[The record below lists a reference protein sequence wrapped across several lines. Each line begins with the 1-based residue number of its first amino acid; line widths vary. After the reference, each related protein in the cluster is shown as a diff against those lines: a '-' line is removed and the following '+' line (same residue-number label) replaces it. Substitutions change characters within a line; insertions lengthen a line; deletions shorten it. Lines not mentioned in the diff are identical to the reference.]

1 MTVIVSD
8 TRRLRLPV
16 SVPVAIAVL
25 FLILLVLSAIFATLI
40 VPYAYDA
47 QNIINMNQ
55 APGLTHLFGTDE
67 FGRDVLSRI
76 VVGAQTSLSVSV
88 TAVGFSVLFG
98 LILGAICGYF
108 GGVIDRVLMT
118 VVDLTWSFPEILI
131 ALMLVAVI
139 GAGLHGVVIAVAIA
153 YLAQFT
159 RLTRTQIMQIKK
171 EAYVDAAINLGASN
185 FHILFRHLVPNSL
198 APVLVAA
205 MLATGDAIIL
215 EATLGFF
222 GLGAQPPTPSWG
234 AMMSS
239 GTAQL
244 FVSPWVIIIPGC
256 AVALTVIA
264 LNVVGDAIIQSLDFR
279 NKAREG

>member
-16 SVPVAIAVL
+16 SAPVAIAAL
-25 FLILLVLSAIFATLI
+25 FLILLILSAIFATLI
-40 VPYAYDA
+40 VPYAYDE

-139 GAGLHGVVIAVAIA
+139 GAGLHGVIIAVAIA

-244 FVSPWVIIIPGC
+244 FVAPWVIIIPGC

>member
-1 MTVIVSD
+1 MTAVVSQN
-8 TRRLRLPV
+8 RRLRLPV
-16 SVPVAIAVL
+16 STPVAIAAL

-40 VPYAYDA
+40 APYAYDA
-47 QNIINMNQ
+47 QNIAIMNQ
-55 APGLTHLFGTDE
+55 PPSRAHIFGTDE
-67 FGRDVLSRI
+67 FGRDVLSRMI
-76 VVGAQTSLSVSV
+76 VGAQTSLSVSI

-108 GGVIDRVLMT
+108 GGVTDRVLMT
-118 VVDLTWSFPEILI
+118 VIDLTWSFPEILI
-131 ALMLVAVI
+131 ALMLVAVV
-139 GAGLHGVVIAVAIA
+139 GAGLHGVIIAVAIA

-171 EAYVDAAINLGASN
+171 EAYVDAAVNLGASN

-244 FVSPWVIIIPGC
+244 FVAPWVIIIPGC

-264 LNVVGDAIIQSLDFR
+264 LNVAGDAIIQSLDFR

>member
-139 GAGLHGVVIAVAIA
+139 GAGLHGVIIAVAIA

>member
-16 SVPVAIAVL
+16 SVPVAIAAL

>member
-16 SVPVAIAVL
+16 SVPVAIAAL

-47 QNIINMNQ
+47 QNITNMNQ
-55 APGLTHLFGTDE
+55 APGLRHLFGTDE

-118 VVDLTWSFPEILI
+118 IVDLTWSFPEILI

-139 GAGLHGVVIAVAIA
+139 GAGLHGVIIAVAIA

-244 FVSPWVIIIPGC
+244 FVAPWVIIIPGC

-279 NKAREG
+279 SKAREG

>member
-16 SVPVAIAVL
+16 SVPVAIAAL

-139 GAGLHGVVIAVAIA
+139 GAGLHGVIIAVAIA

-244 FVSPWVIIIPGC
+244 FVAPWVIIIPGC

>member
-16 SVPVAIAVL
+16 SVPVAIAAL

-139 GAGLHGVVIAVAIA
+139 GAGLHGVIIAVAIA

>member
-1 MTVIVSD
+1 MTTIVSN

-16 SVPVAIAVL
+16 SVPVAIAAF
-25 FLILLVLSAIFATLI
+25 FLILLVLSALFATLI

-47 QNIINMNQ
+47 QNIVNMNQ
-55 APGLTHLFGTDE
+55 TPSLTHLFGTDE
-67 FGRDVLSRI
+67 FGRDVLSRMI
-76 VVGAQTSLSVSV
+76 VGAQTSLSVSV

-98 LILGAICGYF
+98 LILGAICGYY

-139 GAGLHGVVIAVAIA
+139 GAGLHGVIIAVAIA

-244 FVSPWVIIIPGC
+244 FVAPWVIIIPGC

>member
-1 MTVIVSD
+1 MTAVISQNQ
-8 TRRLRLPV
+8 RLRLPV
-16 SVPVAIAVL
+16 STPVAIAAL

-40 VPYAYDA
+40 APYAYDA
-47 QNIINMNQ
+47 QNIAIMNQ
-55 APGLTHLFGTDE
+55 PPSWAHIFGTDE
-67 FGRDVLSRI
+67 FGRDVLSRMI
-76 VVGAQTSLSVSV
+76 VGAQTSLSVSI

-108 GGVIDRVLMT
+108 GGITDRALMT
-118 VVDLTWSFPEILI
+118 VIDLTWSFPEILI
-131 ALMLVAVI
+131 ALMLVAVV
-139 GAGLHGVVIAVAIA
+139 GAGLHGVIIAVAIA

-171 EAYVDAAINLGASN
+171 EAYVDAAVNLGASN

-244 FVSPWVIIIPGC
+244 FVAPWVIIIPGC

-264 LNVVGDAIIQSLDFR
+264 LNVAGDAIIQSLDFR

>member
-16 SVPVAIAVL
+16 SVPVAIAAL

-40 VPYAYDA
+40 MPYAYDA
-47 QNIINMNQ
+47 QNITNMNQ
-55 APGLTHLFGTDE
+55 APGLRHLFGTDE

-76 VVGAQTSLSVSV
+76 VVGAQMSLSVSV

-98 LILGAICGYF
+98 LILGAICGYY

-118 VVDLTWSFPEILI
+118 IVDLTWSFPEILI

-139 GAGLHGVVIAVAIA
+139 GAGLHGVIIAVAIA

-222 GLGAQPPTPSWG
+222 GLGAQPPTPSGG

-244 FVSPWVIIIPGC
+244 FVAPWVIIIPSC
-256 AVALTVIA
+256 AVALMVIA
-264 LNVVGDAIIQSLDFR
+264 LNVAGDAIIQSLDFR
-279 NKAREG
+279 SKAREG

>member
-1 MTVIVSD
+1 
-8 TRRLRLPV
+8 
-16 SVPVAIAVL
+16 
-25 FLILLVLSAIFATLI
+25 
-40 VPYAYDA
+40 
-47 QNIINMNQ
+47 
-55 APGLTHLFGTDE
+55 
-67 FGRDVLSRI
+67 
-76 VVGAQTSLSVSV
+76 
-88 TAVGFSVLFG
+88 
-98 LILGAICGYF
+98 
-108 GGVIDRVLMT
+108 
-118 VVDLTWSFPEILI
+118 
-131 ALMLVAVI
+131 
-139 GAGLHGVVIAVAIA
+139 
-153 YLAQFT
+153 
-159 RLTRTQIMQIKK
+159 MQIKK

>member
-1 MTVIVSD
+1 
-8 TRRLRLPV
+8 
-16 SVPVAIAVL
+16 
-25 FLILLVLSAIFATLI
+25 
-40 VPYAYDA
+40 
-47 QNIINMNQ
+47 
-55 APGLTHLFGTDE
+55 
-67 FGRDVLSRI
+67 
-76 VVGAQTSLSVSV
+76 
-88 TAVGFSVLFG
+88 
-98 LILGAICGYF
+98 
-108 GGVIDRVLMT
+108 MT

-139 GAGLHGVVIAVAIA
+139 GAGLHGVIIAVAIA

>member
-8 TRRLRLPV
+8 TRRLRPPV
-16 SVPVAIAVL
+16 SVPVAIAAL

-40 VPYAYDA
+40 VPYAYA

-139 GAGLHGVVIAVAIA
+139 GAGLHGVIIAVAIA